1 MLLRGYIG
9 YDDEKNLVN
18 IIRKKPYCVVLFDE
32 IEKAHED
39 VLNLL
44 LQILEDGK
52 LTNSNGVTANF
63 QETFVI
69 LTSNLGA
76 NIMEGKGKIGFQNN
90 SEGFAKSEVIDEVKR
105 FLKPELV
112 NRIDEVIVFN
122 HLNEK
127 DIYNILNNEL
137 NQLKDV
143 MRRKNI
149 LFDVSKEFK
158 KYMVGKCNYFQ
169 YGARTVRREIERDVE
184 DFIVDKLINNEI
196 KTDEKVLLDVYDNK
210 KRIVQLKNQ
219 DDMS

>member
-1 MLLRGYIG
+1 MRLHGYIG

-18 IIRKKPYCVVLFDE
+18 TIRKKPYCVVLFDE

-52 LTNSNGVTANF
+52 LSNSNGVTANF
-63 QETFVI
+63 QETVVI

-137 NQLKDV
+137 DQLKDV

-158 KYMVGKCNYFQ
+158 RYMVGKCNYFQ

-184 DFIVDKLINNEI
+184 DFIVDKLINNAI
-196 KTDEKVLLDVYDNK
+196 KTDEKILLDVYDNK
-210 KRIVQLKNQ
+210 KRIIQLK
-219 DDMS
+219 S

>member
-1 MLLRGYIG
+1 MRLHGYIG

-52 LTNSNGVTANF
+52 LTNSNGVTASF

-90 SEGFAKSEVIDEVKR
+90 SEGFVKSEVIDEVKR

-143 MRRKNI
+143 MRKKNI

-158 KYMVGKCNYFQ
+158 KYIVGKCNYFQ

-196 KTDEKVLLDVYDNK
+196 KMDEKILLDVYDNK
-210 KRIVQLKNQ
+210 KRIIQLK
-219 DDMS
+219 S

>member
-1 MLLRGYIG
+1 MLLHGYIG

-52 LTNSNGVTANF
+52 LSNSNGVTANF
-63 QETFVI
+63 QETVVI

-76 NIMEGKGKIGFQNN
+76 NIMERKGKIGFQNN
-90 SEGFAKSEVIDEVKR
+90 SEGFTKREVINEVKR

-158 KYMVGKCNYFQ
+158 RYMVGKCNYFQ

-196 KTDEKVLLDVYDNK
+196 KTDEKILLDIYDNE
-210 KRIVQLKNQ
+210 KRIIQLK
-219 DDMS
+219 S

>member
-1 MLLRGYIG
+1 MRLHGYIG

-18 IIRKKPYCVVLFDE
+18 TIRKKPYCVVLFDE

-52 LTNSNGVTANF
+52 LSNSNGVTANF
-63 QETFVI
+63 QETVVI

-137 NQLKDV
+137 DQLKDV

-184 DFIVDKLINNEI
+184 DFIVDKLINNAI
-196 KTDEKVLLDVYDNK
+196 KTDEKILLDIYDNE
-210 KRIVQLKNQ
+210 KRIIQLK
-219 DDMS
+219 S

>member
-1 MLLRGYIG
+1 MRLHGYIG
-9 YDDEKNLVN
+9 YNDEKNLVN
-18 IIRKKPYCVVLFDE
+18 TIRKKPYCVVLFDE

-52 LTNSNGVTANF
+52 LSNSNGVTANF
-63 QETFVI
+63 QETVVI

-76 NIMEGKGKIGFQNN
+76 NIMERKGKIGFQNN
-90 SEGFAKSEVIDEVKR
+90 SEGFTKREVINEVKR

-158 KYMVGKCNYFQ
+158 RYMVGKCNYFQ

-196 KTDEKVLLDVYDNK
+196 KTDEKILLDIYDNE
-210 KRIVQLKNQ
+210 KRIIQLK
-219 DDMS
+219 S

>member
-1 MLLRGYIG
+1 MLLHGYVG

-52 LTNSNGVTANF
+52 LTNSNGVTASF

-143 MRRKNI
+143 MRKKNI

-158 KYMVGKCNYFQ
+158 RYMVGKCNYFQ

-196 KTDEKVLLDVYDNK
+196 KMDEKILLDVYDNK
-210 KRIVQLKNQ
+210 KRIIQLK
-219 DDMS
+219 S

>member
-1 MLLRGYIG
+1 MRLHGYIG

-18 IIRKKPYCVVLFDE
+18 TIRKKPYCVVLFDE

-52 LTNSNGVTANF
+52 LTNSNGVTASF

-158 KYMVGKCNYFQ
+158 RYMVGKCNYFQ
-169 YGARTVRREIERDVE
+169 YGARTVRREIEMDVE
-184 DFIVDKLINNEI
+184 DFIVDKLINNAI
-196 KTDEKVLLDVYDNK
+196 KTDEKILLDIYDNE
-210 KRIVQLKNQ
+210 KRIIQLK
-219 DDMS
+219 S

>member
-1 MLLRGYIG
+1 MLLHGYIG

-44 LQILEDGK
+44 LQILDDGK

-90 SEGFAKSEVIDEVKR
+90 SEGFARSEVIDEVKR

-112 NRIDEVIVFN
+112 NRIDEIIVFN

-127 DIYNILNNEL
+127 DIYNILNNEI

-143 MRRKNI
+143 MRKKNI

-184 DFIVDKLINNEI
+184 DFIVDKLFTNEI
-196 KTDEKVLLDVYDNK
+196 KTDKKILLDIYDNK
-210 KRIVQLKNQ
+210 KRIIQLKN
-219 DDMS
+219 

>member
-1 MLLRGYIG
+1 MLLHGYIG

-18 IIRKKPYCVVLFDE
+18 TIRKKPYCVVLFDE

-76 NIMEGKGKIGFQNN
+76 NIMERKGKIGFQNN
-90 SEGFAKSEVIDEVKR
+90 SEGFTKREVINEVKR

-158 KYMVGKCNYFQ
+158 RYMVGKCNYFQ

-196 KTDEKVLLDVYDNK
+196 KTDEKILLDIYDNE
-210 KRIVQLKNQ
+210 KRIIQLK
-219 DDMS
+219 S

>member
-1 MLLRGYIG
+1 MRLHGYIG

-18 IIRKKPYCVVLFDE
+18 TIRKKPYCVVLFDE

-52 LTNSNGVTANF
+52 LTNSNGVTASF

-158 KYMVGKCNYFQ
+158 RYMVGKCNYFQ

-184 DFIVDKLINNEI
+184 DFIVDKLINNAI
-196 KTDEKVLLDVYDNK
+196 KTDEKILLDIYDNE
-210 KRIVQLKNQ
+210 KRIIQLK
-219 DDMS
+219 S

>member
-1 MLLRGYIG
+1 MRLHGYIG

-52 LTNSNGVTANF
+52 LTNSNGVTASF

-90 SEGFAKSEVIDEVKR
+90 SEGFVKSEVIDEVKR

-143 MRRKNI
+143 MRKKNI

-196 KTDEKVLLDVYDNK
+196 KMDEKILLDVYDNK
-210 KRIVQLKNQ
+210 KRIIQLK
-219 DDMS
+219 S

>member
-1 MLLRGYIG
+1 MLLHGYIG

-90 SEGFAKSEVIDEVKR
+90 SERFAKNEVIEEVKR

-169 YGARTVRREIERDVE
+169 YGARTVRREMERDVE

-196 KTDEKVLLDVYDNK
+196 KTDEKILLDVYDNK
-210 KRIVQLKNQ
+210 KRIIKLK
-219 DDMS
+219 S

>member
-1 MLLRGYIG
+1 MLLHGYVG

-44 LQILEDGK
+44 LQILEEGK

-143 MRRKNI
+143 MRKKNI

-169 YGARTVRREIERDVE
+169 YGARTVRREMERDVE

-196 KTDEKVLLDVYDNK
+196 KTDEKILIDVYDNK
-210 KRIVQLKNQ
+210 KRIIKLK
-219 DDMS
+219 S

>member
-196 KTDEKVLLDVYDNK
+196 KTDEKVLLDVYDNE
-210 KRIVQLKNQ
+210 KRIIQLK
-219 DDMS
+219 S

>member
-1 MLLRGYIG
+1 MRLHGYIG

-18 IIRKKPYCVVLFDE
+18 TIRKKPYCVVLFDE

-52 LTNSNGVTANF
+52 LSNSNGVTANF
-63 QETFVI
+63 QETVVI

-76 NIMEGKGKIGFQNN
+76 NIMERKGKIGFQNN
-90 SEGFAKSEVIDEVKR
+90 SEGFTKREVINEVKR

-158 KYMVGKCNYFQ
+158 RYMVGKCNYFQ

-196 KTDEKVLLDVYDNK
+196 KTDEKILLDIYDNE
-210 KRIVQLKNQ
+210 KRIIQLKN
-219 DDMS
+219 

>member
-1 MLLRGYIG
+1 MRLHGYIG

-18 IIRKKPYCVVLFDE
+18 TIRKKPYCVVLFDE

-52 LTNSNGVTANF
+52 LSNSNGVTANF
-63 QETFVI
+63 QETVVI

-90 SEGFAKSEVIDEVKR
+90 SEGFAKSKVIDEVKR

-137 NQLKDV
+137 DQLKDV

-158 KYMVGKCNYFQ
+158 RYMVGKCNYFQ

-196 KTDEKVLLDVYDNK
+196 KTDEKVLLDIYDNE
-210 KRIVQLKNQ
+210 KRIIQLKNQ

>member
-1 MLLRGYIG
+1 MRLHGYIG

-18 IIRKKPYCVVLFDE
+18 TIRKKPYCVVLFDE

-52 LTNSNGVTANF
+52 LSNSNGVTANF
-63 QETFVI
+63 QETVVI

-137 NQLKDV
+137 DQLKDV

-158 KYMVGKCNYFQ
+158 RYMVGKCNYFQ

-210 KRIVQLKNQ
+210 KRIIQLKNQ

>member
-1 MLLRGYIG
+1 MHLRGYVG

-32 IEKAHED
+32 IEKAHQD

-44 LQILEDGK
+44 LQILEEGN
-52 LTNSNGVTANF
+52 LTNSNGITANF

-76 NIMEGKGKIGFQNN
+76 DIMNGKGKIGFQNC
-90 SEGFAKSEVIDEVKR
+90 SEGVAKNEVIDEVKK

-112 NRIDEVIVFN
+112 NRIDEIIVFN
-122 HLNEK
+122 HLDEK
-127 DIYNILNNEL
+127 NIYNILNNEL

-143 MRRKNI
+143 MGKKNI
-149 LFDVSKEFK
+149 LFDVSEEFK
-158 KYMVGKCNYFQ
+158 RYMIKKCNYFQ

-184 DFIVDKLINNEI
+184 DYIVDKLINNEI
-196 KTDEKVLLDVYDNK
+196 QLNRRVLLDVYNNQ
-210 KRIVQLKNQ
+210 KRIIYLEE
-219 DDMS
+219 

>member
-1 MLLRGYIG
+1 MRLHGYIG

-18 IIRKKPYCVVLFDE
+18 TIRKKPYCVVLFDE

-52 LTNSNGVTANF
+52 LSNSNGVTANF
-63 QETFVI
+63 QETVVI

-137 NQLKDV
+137 DQLKDV

-158 KYMVGKCNYFQ
+158 RYMVGKCNYFQ

-196 KTDEKVLLDVYDNK
+196 KTDEKVLLDIYDNE
-210 KRIVQLKNQ
+210 KRIIQLK
-219 DDMS
+219 S

>member
-1 MLLRGYIG
+1 MRLHGYIG

-52 LTNSNGVTANF
+52 LSNSNGVTANF
-63 QETFVI
+63 QETVVI

-137 NQLKDV
+137 DQLKDV

-184 DFIVDKLINNEI
+184 DFIVDKLINNAI
-196 KTDEKVLLDVYDNK
+196 KTDEKILLDIYDNE
-210 KRIVQLKNQ
+210 KRIIQLK
-219 DDMS
+219 S

>member
-1 MLLRGYIG
+1 MRLHGYIG

-149 LFDVSKEFK
+149 LFDVSKELK

-196 KTDEKVLLDVYDNK
+196 KTDEKVLLDVYDNE
-210 KRIVQLKNQ
+210 KRIIQLK
-219 DDMS
+219 S

>member
-1 MLLRGYIG
+1 MRLHGYIG

-18 IIRKKPYCVVLFDE
+18 TIRKKPYCVVLFDE

-52 LTNSNGVTANF
+52 LSNSNGVTANF
-63 QETFVI
+63 QETVVI

-127 DIYNILNNEL
+127 NIYNILNNEL
-137 NQLKDV
+137 DQLNDV

-158 KYMVGKCNYFQ
+158 RYMVGKCNYFQ

-210 KRIVQLKNQ
+210 KRIIQLKNQ

>member
-1 MLLRGYIG
+1 MLLHGYVG

-52 LTNSNGVTANF
+52 LTNSNGVTASF

-105 FLKPELV
+105 FLKLELV

-127 DIYNILNNEL
+127 DIYTILNNEID
-137 NQLKDV
+137 QLKDV
-143 MRRKNI
+143 MGKKNI

-169 YGARTVRREIERDVE
+169 YGARTVRREMERDVE

-196 KTDEKVLLDVYDNK
+196 KTDEKILIDVYDNK
-210 KRIVQLKNQ
+210 KRIIKLK
-219 DDMS
+219 S

>member
-1 MLLRGYIG
+1 MRLHGYIG

-18 IIRKKPYCVVLFDE
+18 TIRKKPYCVVLFDE

-52 LTNSNGVTANF
+52 LSNSNGVTANF
-63 QETFVI
+63 QETVVI

-76 NIMEGKGKIGFQNN
+76 NIMERKGKIGFQNN
-90 SEGFAKSEVIDEVKR
+90 SEGFTKREVINEVKR

-127 DIYNILNNEL
+127 NIYNILNNEL

-158 KYMVGKCNYFQ
+158 RYMVGKCNYFQ

-196 KTDEKVLLDVYDNK
+196 KTDGKILLDIYDNE
-210 KRIVQLKNQ
+210 KRIIQLK
-219 DDMS
+219 S

>member
-1 MLLRGYIG
+1 VLLHGYIG

-90 SEGFAKSEVIDEVKR
+90 SERFAKNEVIEEVKR

-127 DIYNILNNEL
+127 DIYTILNNEID
-137 NQLKDV
+137 QLKDV
-143 MRRKNI
+143 MEKKNI

-169 YGARTVRREIERDVE
+169 YGARTVRREMERDVE

-196 KTDEKVLLDVYDNK
+196 KTDEKILLDVYDNK
-210 KRIVQLKNQ
+210 KRIIKLK
-219 DDMS
+219 S

>member
-1 MLLRGYIG
+1 MRLHGYIG

-52 LTNSNGVTANF
+52 LSNSNGVTANF
-63 QETFVI
+63 QETVVI

-127 DIYNILNNEL
+127 NIYNILNNEL
-137 NQLKDV
+137 DQLKDV

-158 KYMVGKCNYFQ
+158 RYMVGKCNYFQ

-210 KRIVQLKNQ
+210 KRIIQLKNQ

>member
-1 MLLRGYIG
+1 MRLHGYIG

-18 IIRKKPYCVVLFDE
+18 TIRKKPYCVVLFDE

-52 LTNSNGVTANF
+52 LSNSNGVTANF
-63 QETFVI
+63 QETVVI

-137 NQLKDV
+137 DQLKDV

-158 KYMVGKCNYFQ
+158 RYMVGKCNYFQ

-184 DFIVDKLINNEI
+184 DLIVDKLINNAI
-196 KTDEKVLLDVYDNK
+196 KTDEKILLDIYDNE
-210 KRIVQLKNQ
+210 KRIIQLK
-219 DDMS
+219 S

>member
-1 MLLRGYIG
+1 MRLHGYIG

-18 IIRKKPYCVVLFDE
+18 TIRKKPYCVVLFDE

-52 LTNSNGVTANF
+52 LSNSNGVTANF
-63 QETFVI
+63 QETVVI

-76 NIMEGKGKIGFQNN
+76 NIMERKGKIGFQNN
-90 SEGFAKSEVIDEVKR
+90 SEEFTKREVINEVKR

-158 KYMVGKCNYFQ
+158 RYMVGKCNYFQ

-196 KTDEKVLLDVYDNK
+196 KTDEKILLDIYDNE
-210 KRIVQLKNQ
+210 KRIIQLK
-219 DDMS
+219 S

>member
-1 MLLRGYIG
+1 MRLHGYIG

-18 IIRKKPYCVVLFDE
+18 TIRKKPYCVVLFDE

-52 LTNSNGVTANF
+52 LSNSNGVTANF
-63 QETFVI
+63 QETVVI

-137 NQLKDV
+137 DQLKDV

-158 KYMVGKCNYFQ
+158 RYMVGKCNYFQ

-196 KTDEKVLLDVYDNK
+196 KTDEKILLDIYDNE
-210 KRIVQLKNQ
+210 KRIIQLK
-219 DDMS
+219 S

>member
-1 MLLRGYIG
+1 MLLHGYIG

-127 DIYNILNNEL
+127 DIYIILNNEL

-196 KTDEKVLLDVYDNK
+196 KTDEKVLLDVYDNE
-210 KRIVQLKNQ
+210 KRIIQLK
-219 DDMS
+219 S

>member
-1 MLLRGYIG
+1 MLLHGYIG

-90 SEGFAKSEVIDEVKR
+90 SERFAKNEVIEEVKR

-127 DIYNILNNEL
+127 DIYNILNNEID
-137 NQLKDV
+137 QLKDV
-143 MRRKNI
+143 MGKKNI

-169 YGARTVRREIERDVE
+169 YGARTIRREMERDVE

-196 KTDEKVLLDVYDNK
+196 KTDEKILLDVYDNK
-210 KRIVQLKNQ
+210 KRIIKLK
-219 DDMS
+219 S

>member
-1 MLLRGYIG
+1 MLLHGYIG

-90 SEGFAKSEVIDEVKR
+90 SEGFAKNEVIEEVKK

-127 DIYNILNNEL
+127 DIYTILNNEID
-137 NQLKDV
+137 QLKDV
-143 MRRKNI
+143 MGKKNI

-169 YGARTVRREIERDVE
+169 YGARTVRREMERDVE

-196 KTDEKVLLDVYDNK
+196 KTDEKILIDVYDNK
-210 KRIVQLKNQ
+210 KRIIKLK
-219 DDMS
+219 S

>member
-112 NRIDEVIVFN
+112 NRIDEVIIFN

>member
-1 MLLRGYIG
+1 
-9 YDDEKNLVN
+9 
-18 IIRKKPYCVVLFDE
+18 
-32 IEKAHED
+32 
-39 VLNLL
+39 
-44 LQILEDGK
+44 
-52 LTNSNGVTANF
+52 
-63 QETFVI
+63 
-69 LTSNLGA
+69 
-76 NIMEGKGKIGFQNN
+76 MERKGKIGFQNN
-90 SEGFAKSEVIDEVKR
+90 SEGFTKREVINEVKR

-158 KYMVGKCNYFQ
+158 RYMVGKCNYFQ

-196 KTDEKVLLDVYDNK
+196 KTDEMILLDIYDNE
-210 KRIVQLKNQ
+210 KRIIQLK
-219 DDMS
+219 S

>member
-1 MLLRGYIG
+1 MRLRGYIG

-196 KTDEKVLLDVYDNK
+196 KTDEKVLLDVYDNE
-210 KRIVQLKNQ
+210 KRIIQLK
-219 DDMS
+219 S

>member
-1 MLLRGYIG
+1 MLLHGYVG

-52 LTNSNGVTANF
+52 LTNSNGVTASF

-143 MRRKNI
+143 MRKKNI
-149 LFDVSKEFK
+149 LFDVSKELK

-196 KTDEKVLLDVYDNK
+196 KMDEKILLDVYDNK
-210 KRIVQLKNQ
+210 KRIIQLK
-219 DDMS
+219 S